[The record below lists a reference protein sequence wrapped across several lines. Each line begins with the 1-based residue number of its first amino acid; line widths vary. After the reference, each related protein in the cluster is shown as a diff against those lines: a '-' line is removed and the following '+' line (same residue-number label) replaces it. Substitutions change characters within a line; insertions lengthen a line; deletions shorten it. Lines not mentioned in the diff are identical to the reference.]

1 LIFGVFFMQ
10 SSPHLAK
17 QRGITVLQTLLLTG
31 ILGVVLSLV
40 VPKLLHSEATTAAT
54 SSSQQ
59 Q

>member
-1 LIFGVFFMQ
+1 MQ

-40 VPKLLHSEATTAAT
+40 VPKLLHSEATTAPAPT

>member
-1 LIFGVFFMQ
+1 MQ

-40 VPKLLHSEATTAAT
+40 VPKLLHSETTTAAT

>member
-1 LIFGVFFMQ
+1 MQ

-17 QRGITVLQTLLLTG
+17 QRGITVLHTLLLTG